1 MTFYHQQVL
10 NINNRLYPKDHLTE
24 RVIRSKHFMDL
35 HFPDNLNMD
44 QIAREASLSKFHFM
58 RLFKKYYGRT
68 PYQYLTS
75 VRITK
80 AKELL
85 KAGCSVSETCYAL
98 GFDSLS
104 SFTGFF
110 KKTGGTTP
118 YTFRQKK
125 QH

>member
-10 NINNRLYPKDHLTE
+10 KINASLYPKDHLTE
-24 RVIRSKHFMDL
+24 QVIRSKRFMDL
-35 HFPDNLNMD
+35 HFPDSLSMD
-44 QIAREASLSKFHFM
+44 QIAREASFSKFHFM

-68 PYQYLTS
+68 PHQYLTGI
-75 VRITK
+75 RATK

-85 KAGCSVSETCYAL
+85 KTGLSVSETCYAL
-98 GFDSLS
+98 GFGSLS

-110 KKTGGTTP
+110 KKATGTTP
-118 YTFRQKK
+118 YTLRQKK